1 METCEVVI
9 FCLLALFIGIAILML
24 TALTDVKEKIRRKKH
39 PKWYEYYDRAKS
51 NAFRA
56 GSEFSQK
63 LDTICTRGEMLQD
76 MLFKGECSS
85 EEYLEAMK
93 VLEKERVEVVT
104 QYHLKQDALGIEAD
118 LRAAD
123 VYAKE
128 HNLKWG
134 IIYE

>member
-1 METCEVVI
+1 METWAV
-9 FCLLALFIGIAILML
+9 AILSILLFTFMCMCVL
-24 TALTDVKEKIRRKKH
+24 SITDIIKDKVRRRQH
-39 PKWYEYYDRAKS
+39 PKWYECYDRAMN

-63 LDTICTRGEMLQD
+63 LDTICARGEMIQD

-85 EEYLEAMK
+85 EKYLEAMK
-93 VLEKERVEVVT
+93 VLEKERVEVVE
-104 QYHLKQDALGIEAD
+104 QYQLKQTILGIDTDLKEAD
-118 LRAAD
+118 A
-123 VYAKE
+123 YAKE

>member
-1 METCEVVI
+1 METWEVVI

-24 TALTDVKEKIRRKKH
+24 TDVEERIRRKQH
-39 PKWYEYYDRAKS
+39 PRWYEHYDRAKN

-63 LDTICTRGEMLQD
+63 LDTICARGEMIQD
-76 MLFKGECSS
+76 MLFKGKCSS

-104 QYHLKQDALGIEAD
+104 QYQLKQEALGIEAD

>member
-1 METCEVVI
+1 METWEVVI

-24 TALTDVKEKIRRKKH
+24 TDVKERIRRKIH
-39 PKWYEYYDRAKS
+39 PKWYELYDRAKS

-63 LDTICTRGEMLQD
+63 LDTICARGEMIQD

-85 EEYLEAMK
+85 EVYLEAMK

-104 QYHLKQDALGIEAD
+104 QYQLKQEALGIEAD

-123 VYAKE
+123 AYAKE

>member
-1 METCEVVI
+1 METWEVVI
-9 FCLLALFIGIAILML
+9 LSILLFTFGCMCVLSI
-24 TALTDVKEKIRRKKH
+24 TDIKEKVRRKIH
-39 PKWYEYYDRAKS
+39 PKWYELYDRAKS

-63 LDTICTRGEMLQD
+63 LDTICARGEMIQD

-85 EEYLEAMK
+85 EVYLEAMK

-104 QYHLKQDALGIEAD
+104 QYQLKQEALGIEAD

-123 VYAKE
+123 AYAKE

>member
-1 METCEVVI
+1 METWEAVI
-9 FCLLALFIGIAILML
+9 FCLLTLFIGIAILML
-24 TALTDVKEKIRRKKH
+24 TDIKERIRRKQH
-39 PKWYEYYDRAKS
+39 PRWYELYDRAKN

-63 LDTICTRGEMLQD
+63 LDTICARGEMIQD

-85 EEYLEAMK
+85 EVYLEAMK
-93 VLEKERVEVVT
+93 VLEKERVEVVA
-104 QYHLKQDALGIEAD
+104 QYQLKQEALGIEAD